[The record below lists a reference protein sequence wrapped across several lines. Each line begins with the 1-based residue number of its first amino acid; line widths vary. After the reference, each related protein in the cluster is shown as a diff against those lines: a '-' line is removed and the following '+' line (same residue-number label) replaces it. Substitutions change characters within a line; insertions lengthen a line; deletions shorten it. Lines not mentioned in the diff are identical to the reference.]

1 MSFMKILMTLNI
13 GAILLFSFFHSSNM
27 FGRSSS
33 AAQDIYSRSGNAL
46 VSGNKTVAYNY
57 GNWHV
62 SDNESDIA
70 FQPALFDDILSQLEI
85 PTEIKVLIVDKDDIE
100 VSWDGVE
107 KQIVV
112 ECGDDMLGRTQIA
125 VFDVGGMGYG
135 SMTVGESPARYSIVH
150 YPAGTYVITVSV
162 DDNIVGS
169 FKSILK

>member
-1 MSFMKILMTLNI
+1 MK
-13 GAILLFSFFHSSNM
+13 G
-27 FGRSSS
+27 
-33 AAQDIYSRSGNAL
+33 GN
-46 VSGNKTVAYNY
+46 TVGYCF
-57 GNWHV
+57 GNWHLGDV
-62 SDNESDIA
+62 GEDICLL
-70 FQPALFDDILSQLEI
+70 PALLDERISNHD
-85 PTEIKVLIVDKDDIE
+85 VGLIMDRDGLR